1 MIGEHVE
8 VRILEV
14 RGDRVRLGIV
24 APPEVAVHRKE
35 VFLTIQKEN
44 RAAASSEAM
53 GVEGA
58 LDLLGDG
65 TAGAQ
70 HNAITWPGA
79 TRAADPAVGSS
90 HKTGERGCPVRA
102 EAKRGRHVG

>member
-1 MIGEHVE
+1 MPVIGITSCHKLEDYRQAVLHAGGE
-8 VRILEV
+8 VRILE
-14 RGDRVRLGIV
+14 
-24 APPEVAVHRKE
+24 P
-35 VFLTIQKEN
+35 
-44 RAAASSEAM
+44 AM